1 VVVVA
6 TSNTLPDDLFAGQPG
21 RDAFLPF
28 IALIQQR
35 LDVLVLEAGR
45 DFRRSRLRGLPTWH
59 VPADRRA
66 EQALDG
72 AFAQL
77 TGNTAPTEERLVVS
91 GRVLRV
97 PLAAEGVARF
107 DFSALCG
114 TALGPGDYLAIATHF
129 HALVLDAI
137 PRLSPDN
144 HDEARRFITL
154 IDALYDHRVK
164 LVASADA
171 LPDQLYQRGEGAKA
185 FERTA
190 SRLEEMRS
198 QEYLALPHLT

>member
-1 VVVVA
+1 M
-6 TSNTLPDDLFAGQPG
+6 
-21 RDAFLPF
+21 
-28 IALIQQR
+28 
-35 LDVLVLEAGR
+35 
-45 DFRRSRLRGLPTWH
+45 
-59 VPADRRA
+59 
-66 EQALDG
+66 
-72 AFAQL
+72 
-77 TGNTAPTEERLVVS
+77 
-91 GRVLRV
+91 LRV

-107 DFSALCG
+107 DFSVLCG
-114 TALGPGDYLAIATHF
+114 TALCPGDYLAIATHF

>member
-1 VVVVA
+1 
-6 TSNTLPDDLFAGQPG
+6 LPDDLFKGRPG

-28 IALIQQR
+28 IALIKQH

-45 DFRRSRLRGLPTWH
+45 DFRRARLRGMPTWL

-66 EQALDG
+66 EQALDA

-77 TGNTAPTEERLVVS
+77 TGNARAREARLRVA

-107 DFSALCG
+107 DFSALCA
-114 TALGPGDYLAIATHF
+114 TALGAGDYLAIATHF
-129 HALVLDAI
+129 HALVLDAV

-144 HDEARRFITL
+144 YDEARRFIVL
-154 IDALYDHRVK
+154 IDSLYDHRVK
-164 LVASADA
+164 LVASAEA
-171 LPDQLYQRGEGAKA
+171 APDQLYQRGEGAKA

-190 SRLEEMRS
+190 SRLEEMQS
-198 QEYLALPHLT
+198 QEYLSLPHLT